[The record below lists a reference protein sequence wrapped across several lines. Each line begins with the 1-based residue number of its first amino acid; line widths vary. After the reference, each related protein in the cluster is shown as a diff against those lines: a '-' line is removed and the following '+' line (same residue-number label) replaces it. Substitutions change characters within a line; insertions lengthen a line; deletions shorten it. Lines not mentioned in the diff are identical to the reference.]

1 MLLTSKIA
9 ILREVNDCAF
19 INNKT
24 KDIHTKISKKYSSV
38 EKKDYRFNLLKFSSN
53 FVKFDFFF
61 NINRL

>member
-19 INNKT
+19 INNET

-38 EKKDYRFNLLKFSSN
+38 EKKD
-53 FVKFDFFF
+53 
-61 NINRL
+61 